1 MFQQQVKV
9 LFNDQV
15 ACNYYKIGLTCS
27 ESYAMAKAGQFIM
40 LRFAGQAQPL
50 LRRPFSIHNLII
62 SHGRTQGLELL
73 YKVVG
78 SGTALLA
85 KQKPGDVLDIL
96 GPLGS
101 GFLIAR
107 RVTRIYFVAG
117 GIGVAPLVFLAYQLD
132 RRDADLSNCRA
143 FIGGRSQSDLLCQA
157 DFSRLGVA
165 VQTTTDDGSAG
176 DQCLVTNPVEEVI
189 VEHPPDMMVACGP
202 MEMLACIVGISEKYG
217 VPCQVSIETRMACG
231 MGACLGC
238 AVEGRHRPDH
248 YLHACLDG
256 PVFDTAEIN
265 LNTFI

>member
-27 ESYAMAKAGQFIM
+27 AYYAMAKAGQFIM

-50 LRRPFSIHNLII
+50 LRRPFSIHNLIFSNGEI
-62 SHGRTQGLELL
+62 QGLELL

-78 SGTALLA
+78 GGTALLA
-85 KQKPGDVLDIL
+85 RQKPGDIVDIL

-107 RVTRIYFVAG
+107 QVRRIYFVAG
-117 GIGVAPLVFLAYQLD
+117 GIGVAPLVFLASQLD
-132 RRDADLSNCRA
+132 RQNADLSNCRA
-143 FIGGRSQSDLLCQA
+143 FIGGRNQADLLCQT

-176 DQCLVTNPVEEVI
+176 DQCLVTHPVEEVL
-189 VEHPPDMMVACGP
+189 VEHPPDMIVGCGP

-231 MGACLGC
+231 IGACLGC
-238 AVEGRHRPDH
+238 AVEGRNQPGR

-256 PVFDTAEIN
+256 PVFDAAEIK
-265 LNTFI
+265 F